1 MRSMAGRIPP
11 HFIDELLNRIDIVEV
26 IDARVPL
33 KKAGHEYKACCPFH
47 NEKTPSFTVSQSKQF
62 YHCFGCGAHG
72 TVVGFLMEY
81 DHMGFPEA
89 VEELARM
96 AGLTVPREEGSRPT
110 AAKKPQDELYQQ
122 VELCDRY
129 YRQQLRKHPQATQAV
144 DYLKG
149 RGMNGE
155 VAARY
160 GIGYAP
166 PGWDNL
172 LKELGKDDKSRE
184 QLLTVGMLVKKD
196 NGDFY
201 DRFRNR
207 IMFPIRDSRGRT
219 IGFGGRVINPDDTP
233 KYYNSPET
241 PLFHK
246 GQELYGLYE
255 AKKALRK
262 IERLL
267 VVEGYMDVVALAQY
281 GINYAVATLGT
292 ATTREHLQRLFR
304 LTGEVIFCFDG
315 DRAGRDAAWRAME
328 NALPI
333 MRAGYQLRFMFLP
346 DGEDPDSQVRKIGA
360 EAFEAQ
366 MAEAAVFSRFFFQ
379 QLQQQADVSTL
390 DGRALLVEKARPL
403 LTQLPEG
410 VFRQMMIDELGKLAQ
425 MPAETLA
432 QHLMAA
438 PTRQTSA
445 SQTDHRPEPVTTHR
459 PTRTAGKSTPSLVGQ
474 AIFILLNEPGL
485 GLVHQVPAHLQQ
497 QKIPGMPML
506 AEILHTIAAN
516 PAISAA
522 SLVNR
527 LEQSGHA
534 RHLPRL
540 LQKERLLANHEHLA
554 TELEGIM
561 KKLAQESIEA
571 RFKELQ
577 DRCQQLSPEE
587 KKEYVEL
594 TRQRG

>member
-1 MRSMAGRIPP
+1 MAGRIPP

-89 VEELARM
+89 VEELART
-96 AGLTVPREEGSRPT
+96 AGVTVPHEEGSRPS
-110 AAKKPQDELYQQ
+110 APKKPQDDLYQQ
-122 VELCDRY
+122 VESCDRF
-129 YRQQLRKHPQATQAV
+129 YRQQLRKHPQAQQAV

-149 RGMNGE
+149 RGMSGE

-160 GIGYAP
+160 GVGYAP

-172 LKELGKDDKSRE
+172 LRELGKDDKSRE
-184 QLLTVGMLVKKD
+184 QLLTVGMLAQKD
-196 NGDFY
+196 SGDYY

-207 IMFPIRDSRGRT
+207 IMFPIRDSRGRS

-255 AKKALRK
+255 AKKTLRK
-262 IERLL
+262 IGRLL

-292 ATTREHLQRLFR
+292 ATTKEHLQRLFR
-304 LTGEVIFCFDG
+304 LTAEVIFCFDG
-315 DRAGRDAAWRAME
+315 DRAGREAAWRALE

-346 DGEDPDSQVRKIGA
+346 DGEDPDSQVRKVGA

-366 MAEAAVFSRFFFQ
+366 MAEAAPFSRFFFN
-379 QLQQQADVSTL
+379 QLQQQADISTL
-390 DGRALLVEKARPL
+390 DGRAQLVEKARPL
-403 LTQLPEG
+403 LAQLPEG
-410 VFRQMMIDELGKLAQ
+410 VFRQMMLNELGKLAQ
-425 MPAETLA
+425 MATETLEQLLMPAEKPATPPP
-432 QHLMAA
+432 QN
-438 PTRQTSA
+438 
-445 SQTDHRPEPVTTHR
+445 RPVATAR
-459 PTRTAGKSTPSLVGQ
+459 PRPGGMGKSVPSLVGQ

-485 GLVHQVPAHLQQ
+485 GLVHQVPARLQQ

-506 AEILHTIAAN
+506 AEILNTIAQD

-540 LQKERLLANHEHLA
+540 LQKERLLVDNEHLA
-554 TELEGIM
+554 SELEGIL
-561 KKLAQESIEA
+561 KRLSNEVANL
-571 RFKELQ
+571 RFEELRVRADQ
-577 DRCQQLSPEE
+577 LNPEELNEFRELMRQLS
-587 KKEYVEL
+587 
-594 TRQRG
+594 

>member
-1 MRSMAGRIPP
+1 MAGRIPP

-72 TVVGFLMEY
+72 TAVGFLMEY

-96 AGLTVPREEGSRPT
+96 AGVTVHREEGNRPT
-110 AAKKPQDELYQQ
+110 AAKKPQDELYLQ
-122 VELCDRY
+122 VEQCDRY
-129 YRQQLRKHPQATQAV
+129 YRQQLRKHPQAQQAV

-149 RGMNGE
+149 RGMSGE

-262 IERLL
+262 IEHLL

-292 ATTREHLQRLFR
+292 ATTKEHLQRLFR

-315 DRAGRDAAWRAME
+315 DRAGREAAWRAME

-366 MAEAAVFSRFFFQ
+366 MAEAAPFSQFFFN

-403 LTQLPEG
+403 LAQLPEG

-432 QHLMAA
+432 QHLTATPKRDA
-438 PTRQTSA
+438 TTPLP
-445 SQTDHRPEPVTTHR
+445 DNRPEPTAKPR
-459 PTRTAGKSTPSLVGQ
+459 STRASGKSTPSLVGQ
-474 AIFILLNEPGL
+474 AIFILLTEPGL
-485 GLVHQVPAHLQQ
+485 GLVHQMPAQLQQ

-506 AEILHTIAAN
+506 AEILNIIAEN

-540 LQKERLLANHEHLA
+540 LKKERLLADNEHLA
-554 TELEGIM
+554 NELEGIL
-561 KKLAQESIEA
+561 KRLSQEAINL
-571 RFKELQ
+571 RFEDLQSRADQLNPDELH
-577 DRCQQLSPEE
+577 
-587 KKEYVEL
+587 EYFDL
-594 TRQRG
+594 IKRLG

>member
-1 MRSMAGRIPP
+1 MAGRIPQ
-11 HFIDELLNRIDIVEV
+11 HFIDELLNRTDIIEV

-72 TVVGFLMEY
+72 TAVGFLMEY

-89 VEELARM
+89 VEELARS
-96 AGLTVPREEGSRPT
+96 AGVDVPREEGT
-110 AAKKPQDELYQQ
+110 APSAPRKSNDELYQL
-122 VELCDRY
+122 VDRCDRF
-129 YRQQLRKHPQATQAV
+129 YRQQLRKHPKAQLAV
-144 DYLKG
+144 EYLKG
-149 RGMNGE
+149 RGMSGE

-160 GIGYAP
+160 GVGYAP
-166 PGWDNL
+166 PGWDNV
-172 LKELGKDDKSRE
+172 LKELGKDDKTRE
-184 QLLTVGMLVKKD
+184 QLLNVGMLVKKD
-196 NGDFY
+196 NGDYY

-219 IGFGGRVINPDDTP
+219 IGFGGRVIHPDDTP

-267 VVEGYMDVVALAQY
+267 VVEGYMDVVALAQF
-281 GINYAVATLGT
+281 GIAYAVATLGT
-292 ATTREHLQRLFR
+292 ATTKEHLQRLFR
-304 LTGEVIFCFDG
+304 LTGEIVFCFDG
-315 DRAGRDAAWRAME
+315 DRAGREAAWRAME

-366 MAEAAVFSRFFFQ
+366 MAEAAPFSSFLFD
-379 QLQQQADVSTL
+379 QLQQQVDISSL
-390 DGRALLVEKARPL
+390 DGRAQLVEKARPL
-403 LTQLPEG
+403 LVQLPEG
-410 VFRQMMIDELGKLAQ
+410 VFREMMIEELGKLSQ
-425 MPAETLA
+425 RPAESLE
-432 QHLMAA
+432 QHLKAA
-438 PTRQTSA
+438 EKPKASPATSTPVSKTRPQ
-445 SQTDHRPEPVTTHR
+445 PVKS
-459 PTRTAGKSTPSLVGQ
+459 GKSVPSLVGQ
-474 AIFILLNEPGL
+474 AIFILLNEPEL
-485 GLVHQVPAHLQQ
+485 GLVNQIPAKLLQQ
-497 QKIPGMPML
+497 EIPGMPML
-506 AEILHTIAAN
+506 AEILNTIAEN
-516 PAISAA
+516 PAITAA

-540 LQKERLLANHEHLA
+540 LQKERLLPDTTHLA
-554 TELEGIM
+554 SEFEATL
-561 KKLAQESIEA
+561 KKISQEATAI
-571 RFKELQ
+571 RFNELQ
-577 DRCQQLSPEE
+577 DRVLNLSPDE
-587 KKEYVEL
+587 KLEYVEL
-594 TRQRG
+594 TRLRD

>member
-1 MRSMAGRIPP
+1 MAGRIPQ
-11 HFIDELLNRIDIVEV
+11 HFIDELLNRTDIVEV

-33 KKAGHEYKACCPFH
+33 KKTGHEYKACCPFH

-72 TVVGFLMEY
+72 TAVGFLMEY

-89 VEELARM
+89 VEELARS
-96 AGLTVPREEGSRPT
+96 AGVEVPREEGSRPT
-110 AAKKPQDELYQQ
+110 APKKTNDELYQL
-122 VELCDRY
+122 VNLCDRY
-129 YRQQLRKHPQATQAV
+129 YRQQLRKHPKAPLAV
-144 DYLKG
+144 EYLKG
-149 RGMNGE
+149 RGMSGE

-172 LKELGKDDKSRE
+172 IRELGKDDETRE
-184 QLLTVGMLVKKD
+184 RLEKVGMLVKKD
-196 NGDFY
+196 NGDYY

-267 VVEGYMDVVALAQY
+267 VVEGYMDVVALAQF
-281 GINYAVATLGT
+281 GIAYAVATLGT
-292 ATTREHLQRLFR
+292 ATTKEHLQRLFR
-304 LTGEVIFCFDG
+304 LTGEVVFCFDG
-315 DRAGRDAAWRAME
+315 DRAGREAAWRAME

-366 MAEAAVFSRFFFQ
+366 MAEAAPFSRFLFN
-379 QLQQQADVSTL
+379 QLQENADLSTP
-390 DGRALLVEKARPL
+390 DGRALLVEKSRPL
-403 LTQLPEG
+403 LSQLPDG
-410 VFRQMMIDELGKLAQ
+410 VFRDMMIEELARLAQ
-425 MPAETLA
+425 RPAEALE
-432 QHLMAA
+432 QHLQATPKPA
-438 PTRQTSA
+438 FPESVKVTEPTM
-445 SQTDHRPEPVTTHR
+445 RPQPPRR
-459 PTRTAGKSTPSLVGQ
+459 PGKSTPSLVGQ

-485 GLVHQVPAHLQQ
+485 GLIHQIPSHLPQQ
-497 QKIPGMPML
+497 NIPGMPML
-506 AEILHTIAAN
+506 AEILNTIAQN

-540 LQKERLLANHEHLA
+540 LQKERLLADSEHLA
-554 TELEGIM
+554 SELEAILKRLSQEATNLRFEELRERADQLNPDELNEFRDLM
-561 KKLAQESIEA
+561 QKL
-571 RFKELQ
+571 
-577 DRCQQLSPEE
+577 
-587 KKEYVEL
+587 
-594 TRQRG
+594 G

>member
-1 MRSMAGRIPP
+1 MAGRIPT
-11 HFIDELLNRIDIVEV
+11 HFIDELLNRTDIVEV

-72 TVVGFLMEY
+72 TAVGFLMEY

-89 VEELARM
+89 VEELARA
-96 AGLTVPREEGSRPT
+96 AGLQVPREDDGRPPVP
-110 AAKKPQDELYQQ
+110 KKTHDELYQ
-122 VELCDRY
+122 LLDSCDRY
-129 YRQQLRKHPQATQAV
+129 YRQQLRKHPRAQLAV

-149 RGMNGE
+149 RGMSGE

-160 GIGYAP
+160 GVGYAP

-172 LKELGKDDKSRE
+172 LTELGKDDATRE
-184 QLLTVGMLVKKD
+184 QLLKVGMLIQKD

-219 IGFGGRVINPDDTP
+219 IGFGGRVISPDDTP
-233 KYYNSPET
+233 KYLNSPET

-267 VVEGYMDVVALAQY
+267 VVEGYMDVVALAQF
-281 GINYAVATLGT
+281 GIAYAVATLGT

-304 LTGEVIFCFDG
+304 LTGEVVFCFDG
-315 DRAGRDAAWRAME
+315 DRAGREAAWRAVE

-346 DGEDPDSQVRKIGA
+346 EGEDPDSQIRKIGA
-360 EAFEAQ
+360 EAFAAQ
-366 MAEAAVFSRFFFQ
+366 MAEAAPFSSFFFNH
-379 QLQQQADVSTL
+379 LQQQIDISSL
-390 DGRALLVEKARPL
+390 DGRAQLVEKARPL
-403 LTQLPEG
+403 LAQLPEG
-410 VFRQMMIDELGKLAQ
+410 VFRDMMVEELARLAQ
-425 MPAETLA
+425 RPAAALE
-432 QHLMAA
+432 QHLKATTPA
-438 PTRQTSA
+438 PTAPTPVPA
-445 SQTDHRPEPVTTHR
+445 AVHRPR
-459 PTRTAGKSTPSLVGQ
+459 PGPAAKSTPSLVGQ

-485 GLVHQVPAHLQQ
+485 GLLHQIPSRLQQ
-497 QKIPGMPML
+497 QNIPGMPML
-506 AEILHTIAAN
+506 AEILDTIAQD

-540 LQKERLLANHEHLA
+540 LQKERLLADSDHLA
-554 TELEGIM
+554 SELEGILQR
-561 KKLAQESIEA
+561 LAKEA
-571 RFKELQ
+571 SNLRFEEL
-577 DRCQQLSPEE
+577 
-587 KKEYVEL
+587 
-594 TRQRG
+594 RQRADQLNADELNEFRDLMRQLG